1 MTSPSDANVDLQI
14 DGNIALVNSSNIQ
27 NTVNVEMMAHV
38 EVSVLHHAV
47 IHAVCLCDQGSIVE
61 AFYDVCLLS
70 WANTMKPPLPLLSAI
85 CTPPTHYKSE
95 GDHSHIAL
103 QDLQL

>member
-47 IHAVCLCDQGSIVE
+47 IHAV
-61 AFYDVCLLS
+61 
-70 WANTMKPPLPLLSAI
+70 
-85 CTPPTHYKSE
+85 
-95 GDHSHIAL
+95 
-103 QDLQL
+103 